1 MRVGTFQ
8 AIRFSEKF
16 WNSAH
21 SGIFDNSDTTSKIQ
35 KTGDVIPFLNEQITR
50 GVAKIDS
57 QPGLYVLRITANEK
71 SVTSIIGEVG
81 YDEHTT
87 FLVNEDIHR
96 EKLEYYKKMFTQ
108 YRLQTNP
115 ILTFYQGSRLISSM
129 VGDIQQASPTSE
141 AFINGA
147 HYELWHVNKRESVES
162 IRSSLG
168 KIDKLYIADGH
179 HRFSVFKS
187 GIPGA
192 AAKLIVSITDASSVI
207 LKSCH
212 KVVIGDVAQNWVAK
226 ISGVADVRRLP
237 KLEYRRDGIIAIF
250 KSGERFLLVPKQS
263 GRNIYDVVK
272 SDIIRG
278 AFGIQDYKNRV
289 FPLPGNIRF
298 EDIERIFDLYLN
310 GSVILF
316 VPSIDI
322 SEFFKTIDAGN
333 TLPATSTWF
342 EPKIIDG
349 FITRKF

>member
-1 MRVGTFQ
+1 MRIGTFQ
-8 AIRFSEKF
+8 AIRFGEKF

-21 SGIFDNSDTTSKIQ
+21 PGIFDNSDTTSKIQ
-35 KTGDVIPFLNEQITR
+35 KTGDVIPFLSEQIAR
-50 GVAKIDS
+50 GIAKIDS
-57 QPGLYVLRITANEK
+57 QPGLYVLRTTDNQK
-71 SVTSIIGEVG
+71 SVTSVIGEVG
-81 YDEHTT
+81 YDEQAA
-87 FLVNEDIHR
+87 FLTNEDVHH
-96 EKLEYYKKMFTQ
+96 EKLEYYKKMFVR

-115 ILTFYQGSRLISSM
+115 ILTFYKGSRSISAI
-129 VGDIQQASPTSE
+129 VGDTLQTPPTS
-141 AFINGA
+141 ATFINGV
-147 HYELWHVNKRESVES
+147 HYELWHVNRPENVES
-162 IRSSLG
+162 IRNNLG

-212 KVVIGDVAQNWVAK
+212 KVVVGAVAQDWMAK
-226 ISGVADVRRLP
+226 ISGIADVQRLP

-250 KSGERFLLVPKQS
+250 KSGNRFLIVPKQG

-272 SDIIRG
+272 NDIIRN

-298 EDIERIFDLYLN
+298 EDVDRIFDLYLN